1 MCTYCPTLSIMS
13 EPDGPDDIDD
23 VDDIDNVGA
32 FHGLTRCLV
41 TFTDGTNK

>member
-1 MCTYCPTLSIMS
+1 MS